1 MRSNHLAMGMLVSY
15 SKTRTFAT
23 KMKKLFVLLAFV
35 AVVASSCSK
44 DGDGTPVLINPNAKL
59 SCSLD
64 GSPWTAITRVTTNT
78 QGTFVV
84 NTRVTTNTQGTFVV
98 NGSALQSDALNITI
112 IGETTGTYTL
122 GTGQYNFSAS
132 YSPVASN
139 TDSLYTAINGTVELT
154 DVDTQNRKISGT
166 FSFNA
171 VNVKD
176 LSKTISVT
184 NGVFTSLSYN

>member
-35 AVVASSCSK
+35 AVIASSCSK

-64 GSPWTAITRVTTNT
+64 GSPWTAI
-78 QGTFVV
+78 
-84 NTRVTTNTQGTFVV
+84 TRVTTNTQGTFVV

-176 LSKTISVT
+176 ISKTISVT